1 MGRPERT
8 QGGPGRAVGGPER
21 AVGRPERADAARNR
35 EAILA
40 AAAELFDRQD
50 AGSVSLNDVATA
62 AGVGKG
68 TVFRRFGDRTGLIQA
83 VLEPRVRALR
93 DAVGSGPPPLGPG
106 GDPRESLRAYVDG
119 LLDFVWANR
128 GLIRALEHRGPDAYY
143 ANDASRF
150 WVAELERRL
159 AAVHPDDDADYLAH
173 AVFTALRADVIDY
186 LTDARAM
193 SPERVRAGLHRL
205 SGGPSPRP

>member
-1 MGRPERT
+1 M
-8 QGGPGRAVGGPER
+8 
-21 AVGRPERADAARNR
+21 GRPERADAARNR

-40 AAAELFDRQD
+40 AAAGLFDHRD
-50 AGSVSLNDVATA
+50 AGSVSLNDVAAA

-68 TVFRRFGDRTGLIQA
+68 TVFRRFGDRTGLVQA

-93 DAVGSGPPPLGPG
+93 EAVESGPPPLGPG
-106 GDPRESLRAYVDG
+106 GEPGASLHRYLDA

-128 GLIRALEHRGPDAYY
+128 GLIRALEHLGPDAYY

-150 WVAELERRL
+150 WVAELARRL
-159 AAVHPDDDADYLAH
+159 AAVHPGDDADYLAH

-205 SGGPSPRP
+205 SAGSVPRP

>member
-1 MGRPERT
+1 MEAPERPERHEV
-8 QGGPGRAVGGPER
+8 PARAEGAER
-21 AVGRPERADAARNR
+21 MERADAARNR

-40 AAAELFDRQD
+40 AATELFDRR
-50 AGSVSLNDVATA
+50 GVGTVSVNDVAEA

-83 VLEPRVRALR
+83 VIEPRVRALR
-93 DAVGSGPPPLGPG
+93 AAVESGPPPLGPG
-106 GDPRESLRAYVDG
+106 GDPDASLHAYIDA

-150 WVAELERRL
+150 WVAELGRRL
-159 AAVHPDDDADYLAH
+159 AAVHPGDDAEYLAH
-173 AVFTALRADVIDY
+173 AVFTALRADVIEY
-186 LTDARAM
+186 LVDARGM

-205 SGGPSPRP
+205 SGGTSPRP